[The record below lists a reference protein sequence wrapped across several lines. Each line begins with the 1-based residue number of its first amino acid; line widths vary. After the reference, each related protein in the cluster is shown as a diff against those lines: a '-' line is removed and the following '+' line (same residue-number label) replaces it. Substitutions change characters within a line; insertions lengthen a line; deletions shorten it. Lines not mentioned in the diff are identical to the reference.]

1 MLQKISQYNAF
12 IVMSSFHANNIIV
25 VPEVFKKPYFLIFIW
40 SLLYISYLSGVK
52 SNPDNLFCFLLHF
65 LVSENPY
72 CGSDCHGNQPGEA
85 GAGQVEDL
93 KHLSEEADQKHDQ
106 VEEAEG
112 DEPGGEGD
120 RFL

>member
-1 MLQKISQYNAF
+1 MKNHTF
-12 IVMSSFHANNIIV
+12 SFSF
-25 VPEVFKKPYFLIFIW
+25 EVFCISAIFQV
-40 SLLYISYLSGVK
+40 SNQ
-52 SNPDNLFCFLLHF
+52 NPDNQFCFLLHF

-93 KHLSEEADQKHDQ
+93 KHLSEEADQEHGQ